1 MSYLHECL
9 CGYKLVSFKLLI
21 YLELSLVFSWDL
33 FSISQ
38 CLLFMYHNS
47 LKYLVIDG
55 ISKADGELRI
65 DRQALVEYW
74 KKWSIGRNG
83 AQKWH

>member
-21 YLELSLVFSWDL
+21 YLELSLTLSWDL
-33 FSISQ
+33 LSISQ
-38 CLLFMYHNS
+38 CLLIMYHNP
-47 LKYLVIDG
+47 LKYLVIDW
-55 ISKADGELRI
+55 ISKADPELRI

-74 KKWSIGRNG
+74 KKWSIGGNG